1 MVPSIDPMVAEIK
14 AADIPTN
21 KLNLVPHNNLDN
33 KSLPKWS
40 VPSKYPSEKGKR
52 NLSLVLITSGSFN
65 GNKGLKNETTKI
77 IINKIPP
84 NKASLFLEINFK
96 KLII

>member
-1 MVPSIDPMVAEIK
+1 MVPSIDPIVAEIK

-52 NLSLVLITSGSFN
+52 NLSLVLMTSGSFS
-65 GNKGLKNETTKI
+65 GNKGLRNEITKI

>member
-1 MVPSIDPMVAEIK
+1 M
-14 AADIPTN
+14 
-21 KLNLVPHNNLDN
+21 
-33 KSLPKWS
+33 
-40 VPSKYPSEKGKR
+40 
-52 NLSLVLITSGSFN
+52 TSGSFN
-65 GNKGLKNETTKI
+65 GNKGLRNEITKI